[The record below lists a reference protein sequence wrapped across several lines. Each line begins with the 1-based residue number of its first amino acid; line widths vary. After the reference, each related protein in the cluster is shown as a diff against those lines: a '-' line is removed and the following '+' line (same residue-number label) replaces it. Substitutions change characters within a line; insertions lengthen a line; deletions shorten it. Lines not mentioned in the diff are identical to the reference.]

1 MCWASLCYP
10 YLESPVKRGGF
21 IPQPP
26 QRLPAKWIRTGQMPG
41 EAIWLLTV
49 GLGARIIA
57 EHLLNNKLQMS
68 AFGATEGIVAL
79 TKQMKI
85 GPCEQVRVN

>member
-1 MCWASLCYP
+1 VLIECGADLPDGWQRGISAGDAHQSAE
-10 YLESPVKRGGF
+10 ESQF
-21 IPQPP
+21 F
-26 QRLPAKWIRTGQMPG
+26 
-41 EAIWLLTV
+41 
-49 GLGARIIA
+49 A

-68 AFGATEGIVAL
+68 AFGATEGLVTL

>member
-1 MCWASLCYP
+1 MTATIKAAISPFAQAKTEFDSNPMHFLNEGLASVPASGIPEEFRTLG
-10 YLESPVKRGGF
+10 LEAG
-21 IPQPP
+21 
-26 QRLPAKWIRTGQMPG
+26 
-41 EAIWLLTV
+41 
-49 GLGARIIA
+49 IIA

-68 AFGATEGIVAL
+68 AFGATEGLVTL